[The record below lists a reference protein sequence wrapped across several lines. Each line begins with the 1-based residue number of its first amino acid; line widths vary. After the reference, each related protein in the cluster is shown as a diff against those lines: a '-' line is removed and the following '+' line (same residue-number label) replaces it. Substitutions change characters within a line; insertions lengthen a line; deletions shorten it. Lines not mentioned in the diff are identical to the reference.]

1 LGLWVELFL
10 VSHCWAILG
19 CWVDGTC
26 FRERDVV
33 GVAFIVDVL
42 LSNVKDVVEHH
53 LRAADTRRLK
63 SGFDGVDQVLNGLGL
78 DSHFC
83 VLLFGVCRCDSLNI
97 STRQTFVDTKTA
109 MFGNFSGII
118 STP

>member
-1 LGLWVELFL
+1 VCVKSGAHPGLGLWVELFL

-83 VLLFGVCRCDSLNI
+83 VLLFGVCRYRVCDVLI
-97 STRQTFVDTKTA
+97 LIFVSTK
-109 MFGNFSGII
+109 
-118 STP
+118 